1 MFTILFYSEYLASSL
16 YVSFW
21 CSIVSASH
29 MTSRRDFNPF
39 LSTCAAGKSLN
50 LPMDQVFN
58 IGIIRSSDKWLTQ
71 QQALGMMY
79 TLYGQ
84 LSILWI
90 LVSCFLC
97 KVDGLIL
104 VKLVNNPPGLPY
116 SFSDQIIML

>member
-1 MFTILFYSEYLASSL
+1 
-16 YVSFW
+16 
-21 CSIVSASH
+21 

-84 LSILWI
+84 LSILLFPMQGRWTDI
-90 LVSCFLC
+90 SE
-97 KVDGLIL
+97 ISE
-104 VKLVNNPPGLPY
+104 LP
-116 SFSDQIIML
+116 L

>member
-1 MFTILFYSEYLASSL
+1 
-16 YVSFW
+16 
-21 CSIVSASH
+21 

-79 TLYGQ
+79 TLFGQ
-84 LSILWI
+84 LSSLLFPMQGRWTDISEI
-90 LVSCFLC
+90 SE
-97 KVDGLIL
+97 
-104 VKLVNNPPGLPY
+104 
-116 SFSDQIIML
+116 

>member
-1 MFTILFYSEYLASSL
+1 
-16 YVSFW
+16 
-21 CSIVSASH
+21 

-84 LSILWI
+84 LSIPWI

-116 SFSDQIIML
+116 SFSDQVIML

>member
-1 MFTILFYSEYLASSL
+1 
-16 YVSFW
+16 
-21 CSIVSASH
+21 

-79 TLYGQ
+79 TLFGQ
-84 LSILWI
+84 LSILLFPMQGRWTDI
-90 LVSCFLC
+90 SE
-97 KVDGLIL
+97 I
-104 VKLVNNPPGLPY
+104 
-116 SFSDQIIML
+116 SE

>member
-1 MFTILFYSEYLASSL
+1 
-16 YVSFW
+16 
-21 CSIVSASH
+21 

-79 TLYGQ
+79 TLFGQ
-84 LSILWI
+84 LSILLFPMQGRWTDI
-90 LVSCFLC
+90 SE
-97 KVDGLIL
+97 ISE
-104 VKLVNNPPGLPY
+104 LPTG
-116 SFSDQIIML
+116 FTL

>member
-1 MFTILFYSEYLASSL
+1 
-16 YVSFW
+16 
-21 CSIVSASH
+21 

-79 TLYGQ
+79 TLFGQ
-84 LSILWI
+84 LGILLFPMQGRWTDI
-90 LVSCFLC
+90 SE
-97 KVDGLIL
+97 I
-104 VKLVNNPPGLPY
+104 
-116 SFSDQIIML
+116 SE

>member
-1 MFTILFYSEYLASSL
+1 
-16 YVSFW
+16 
-21 CSIVSASH
+21 

-79 TLYGQ
+79 TF
-84 LSILWI
+84 LSFLWM
-90 LVSCFLC
+90 LVLCFLC

-104 VKLVNNPPGLPY
+104 VKLVNYPPGLPY
-116 SFSDQIIML
+116 SFSDQIIMP

>member
-1 MFTILFYSEYLASSL
+1 
-16 YVSFW
+16 
-21 CSIVSASH
+21 

-79 TLYGQ
+79 SLFGQ
-84 LSILWI
+84 LSILLFPMQGRWTDI
-90 LVSCFLC
+90 SE
-97 KVDGLIL
+97 ISE
-104 VKLVNNPPGLPY
+104 LPTG
-116 SFSDQIIML
+116 FTL

>member
-1 MFTILFYSEYLASSL
+1 
-16 YVSFW
+16 
-21 CSIVSASH
+21 
-29 MTSRRDFNPF
+29 MTSKRDFNPF

-84 LSILWI
+84 LSFLWI
-90 LVSCFLC
+90 LVFCFLC

-104 VKLVNNPPGLPY
+104 VNNPPGLPH
-116 SFSDQIIML
+116 SFSDQIIMP

>member
-1 MFTILFYSEYLASSL
+1 M
-16 YVSFW
+16 
-21 CSIVSASH
+21 
-29 MTSRRDFNPF
+29 
-39 LSTCAAGKSLN
+39 N